1 MDISRHRMTI
11 VFAAI
16 AVLAQI
22 ILASNMQ
29 IGNAVPNFIT
39 SFVVAF
45 AMVRSD
51 SPHYVLAFVM
61 GLIAD
66 LLGSSAV
73 GLTSLCLLIA
83 VFAVTMVSQTVG
95 NDNLLMSIIVL
106 LIALFGVDLV
116 YALFMVGAGAA
127 SFSDAMLYRALPCT
141 LYDATLSIIWY
152 LVIMHFSAPFR
163 GMGNSGRGNGAAN
176 IRFS

>member
-11 VFAAI
+11 VFSAI
-16 AVLAQI
+16 VVIAQI
-22 ILASNMQ
+22 VLASNMQ
-29 IGNAVPNFIT
+29 IGNAVPNFVT
-39 SFVVAF
+39 SFVIAY

-51 SPHYVLAFVM
+51 APHYVLAFVM
-61 GLIAD
+61 GLIVD

-73 GLTSLCLLIA
+73 GLSSLCLLIA
-83 VFAVTMVSQTVG
+83 VFAVTLVSQTLG
-95 NDNLLMSIIVL
+95 NDNLLMSIIVI

-141 LYDATLSIIWY
+141 LYDATLGVIWY
-152 LVIMHFSAPFR
+152 LVIMHFSAPLR